1 MKLLN
6 ENTRRGLKSLTT
18 VGNAAIVRYPWTS
31 VLQKNKSIIAFI
43 NLEEYGEESFE
54 EFGLEET
61 LSEFLSL
68 IDFYQDPD
76 ITAEGNIITI
86 ESGKQVQHYETSDLD
101 SMRSF
106 DIPVTALENVSK
118 TPEIINFEISAS
130 ELSRLKKISSI
141 TKATSLI
148 VGGKVDGE
156 STITVCRLDRNNN
169 ISNDSVSEY
178 PISSTEDTS
187 VVFDIMNISKLPE
200 KNYQVSIKKSATS
213 GNGVSVWTVDDEPI
227 KIIVSVSDIF

>member
-1 MKLLN
+1 MLN
-6 ENTRRGLKSLTT
+6 ENTRKGLKTLTT

-43 NLEEYGEESFE
+43 NLEEYGEEPFE
-54 EFGLEET
+54 EFGLEEA

-68 IDFYQDPD
+68 VDFYQDPEISAD
-76 ITAEGNIITI
+76 GNLITI

-101 SMRSF
+101 SMKSF

-118 TPEIINFEISAS
+118 TPEIINFEITAS

-148 VGGKVDGE
+148 VGGKEDGE
-156 STITVCRLDRNNN
+156 STLTVCRLDRNNN
-169 ISNDSVSEY
+169 ISNDSVTEY
-178 PISSTEDTS
+178 PMSSTEDIN
-187 VVFDIMNISKLPE
+187 VVFDMMNIAKLPE
-200 KNYQVSIKKSATS
+200 KSYQVSIKRSATT
-213 GNGVSVWTVDDEPI
+213 GNGVSIWTVEDEPI
-227 KIIVSVSDIF
+227 KIIVSVSDLF